1 MANSESG
8 QPAGGC
14 PPGLWCPLARPARP
28 LRTIIQPVA
37 AVVVALACG
46 AALLAFNGYEARA
59 VIDVM
64 VLGVFQD
71 TRSIAE
77 ILLKATPLILI
88 GVGLCVA
95 FRCSIWNIGAEG
107 QFYAGAIA
115 ATAVGRFLRRLS
127 AWAYVPL
134 VMLAGALAGAA
145 WAADRRTSE
154 GLFPGE
160 RDRDDDHAELHRHHH
175 DELSR

>member
-8 QPAGGC
+8 QPLAVVPQAYGALWR
-14 PPGLWCPLARPARP
+14 GLLGP
-28 LRTIIQPVA
+28 LRTIIQPAA
-37 AVVVALACG
+37 AVVLALACG

-115 ATAVGRFLRRLS
+115 ATAVGVSFDGLT
-127 AWAYVPL
+127 AWIYVPP
-134 VMLAGALAGAA
+134 VG
-145 WAADRRTSE
+145 RR
-154 GLFPGE
+154 
-160 RDRDDDHAELHRHHH
+160 
-175 DELSR
+175 